1 MTHFRNYCIVKLSRE
16 RGKAENGETV
26 EPKSPGTV
34 SASRCALM
42 KGGKPDAL
50 QLPDIVTAAE
60 AEQNGYVA
68 RLASQESNLNTLVFQ
83 NRDGSCTMRLYAH
96 PVKYVTEGGET
107 RDISLAM
114 RQENTGDIVSADHGV
129 ETVFSPLMQNG
140 IRLSYEDISLRMLPL
155 LGDEGLSSGPSESVG
170 AGATVRPMVRA
181 ELSPEGRTVRYTLDA
196 VTSLEYELTYAGFK
210 EDIVVREYTGQTE
223 YRFLLQTG
231 GLQLE
236 QRRESLVLTDDGGTV
251 RATLGDILVFTA
263 DERNNTRGELQF
275 EPVRDGELYLLT
287 VCLDADYLR
296 DERTVYPIRIDPT
309 LEVSYYTAGAN
320 AIEDVTLNSET
331 DSDGSSTALFLGRR
345 SYGAARVLMKFP
357 GIDYGVLS
365 SAVTIQSA
373 YVEFRDLMCEAE
385 ELPVSCHRFTGN
397 NWTESTAEWSNVDVN
412 QYSAIPLS
420 SHTISYANGINQPE
434 GHWYRFPVRD
444 AVVTWQLNA
453 ARRNQGLLFKTTDAI
468 ENGSS
473 YLYKTIG
480 SFNRSSNRPSIV
492 ITYGPRY
499 SVAIQQSAASVYKFH
514 TVQLSAVATPS
525 GSQIVWVSN
534 DRRIATVDALTGV
547 VTGVAP
553 GTAEIRAAVYDNTGL
568 SIYSSPCTVTVSR
581 RYETRSDS
589 LLVGMSADDYL
600 EADVKDKQ
608 GNSVKAQC
616 SYGGRYSTRAANAFW
631 GGIDS
636 LKNDMTLK
644 FYHFNKGNE
653 HSFVHATKNDFISKE
668 IDSSITELNI
678 DDVDLMLFVGHGTAR
693 EGLHFSETPTGEHHI
708 SSLGD
713 HKMPVFNFGIGE
725 AKFGYGSARTK
736 WVVTQT
742 CNFLTHDLETL
753 KPMMQGVNIV
763 LGYEGTAYI
772 DGNLMELFG
781 QKLKD
786 GEEIVEAWL
795 SLKSYHDQYGLFPTT
810 FKAVFVED
818 AEHDTISR
826 YLVETGTYEQEV
838 IRVKTASSMGNPE
851 LEGYGR

>member
-1 MTHFRNYCIVKLSRE
+1 M
-16 RGKAENGETV
+16 
-26 EPKSPGTV
+26 
-34 SASRCALM
+34 
-42 KGGKPDAL
+42 
-50 QLPDIVTAAE
+50 
-60 AEQNGYVA
+60 
-68 RLASQESNLNTLVFQ
+68 
-83 NRDGSCTMRLYAH
+83 
-96 PVKYVTEGGET
+96 
-107 RDISLAM
+107 
-114 RQENTGDIVSADHGV
+114 
-129 ETVFSPLMQNG
+129 
-140 IRLSYEDISLRMLPL
+140 
-155 LGDEGLSSGPSESVG
+155 
-170 AGATVRPMVRA
+170 
-181 ELSPEGRTVRYTLDA
+181 RYTLDA

-385 ELPVSCHRFTGN
+385 ELPVSCQRFTGN

-420 SHTISYANGINQPE
+420 SHTISYANGLKQPE

-480 SFNRSSNRPSIV
+480 SFNRSSNRH
-492 ITYGPRY
+492 G
-499 SVAIQQSAASVYKFH
+499 SAN
-514 TVQLSAVATPS
+514 L
-525 GSQIVWVSN
+525 
-534 DRRIATVDALTGV
+534 GV
-547 VTGVAP
+547 
-553 GTAEIRAAVYDNTGL
+553 RA
-568 SIYSSPCTVTVSR
+568 
-581 RYETRSDS
+581 
-589 LLVGMSADDYL
+589 
-600 EADVKDKQ
+600 
-608 GNSVKAQC
+608 
-616 SYGGRYSTRAANAFW
+616 GGRNRTAFRH
-631 GGIDS
+631 G
-636 LKNDMTLK
+636 
-644 FYHFNKGNE
+644 
-653 HSFVHATKNDFISKE
+653 HS
-668 IDSSITELNI
+668 
-678 DDVDLMLFVGHGTAR
+678 VGV
-693 EGLHFSETPTGEHHI
+693 
-708 SSLGD
+708 GD
-713 HKMPVFNFGIGE
+713 CV
-725 AKFGYGSARTK
+725 
-736 WVVTQT
+736 
-742 CNFLTHDLETL
+742 
-753 KPMMQGVNIV
+753 GV
-763 LGYEGTAYI
+763 
-772 DGNLMELFG
+772 
-781 QKLKD
+781 Q
-786 GEEIVEAWL
+786 
-795 SLKSYHDQYGLFPTT
+795 
-810 FKAVFVED
+810 
-818 AEHDTISR
+818 
-826 YLVETGTYEQEV
+826 
-838 IRVKTASSMGNPE
+838 
-851 LEGYGR
+851 